1 MRMMIRDRCAHVLG
15 CLGPQIE
22 FRVDIFEVRIVF
34 PTPRKCFPIY
44 TKRGADLAVAGSC
57 SGAAMFITSS
67 ECDCLCTVLPHP
79 PNHPP
84 VRVRPRSCS
93 IDECLSADRR
103 KSVWVVCS
111 GGHRAGKWRELWPF
125 RAECQTSSGAA
136 RENPSSFL
144 ARFSRCSQ

>member
-1 MRMMIRDRCAHVLG
+1 MCTRFGI
-15 CLGPQIE
+15 LGPQIE
-22 FRVDIFEVRIVF
+22 FRVDHFGVSESSFQPQESVS
-34 PTPRKCFPIY
+34 PIY
-44 TKRGADLAVAGSC
+44 TERGADLAVAGSC

-79 PNHPP
+79 PNHHS

-144 ARFSRCSQ
+144 ARFS